1 MAGQCPSGKKNMS
14 FRVNT
19 NVTAMGAYR
28 NLRGTTEEVARSIT
42 RLSTGLRINTG
53 ADDPAGLIATENF
66 KRQISSMDM
75 AMRNNQ
81 DAMNFA
87 KSADGALDEVSR
99 LLRDARALAV
109 GNGNSTVDAN
119 QRQANQT
126 QLMNILSSI
135 DRIAR
140 TTTFGQKKL
149 LDGSSGTYA
158 TINNTTNYS
167 RAFVSGTFGNV
178 SMNANGRLDIT
189 ALTSAERAQIVGTQT
204 FAGTTSTVT
213 AGTFTVNGYQFTV
226 SAGMTVQNVLSMINE
241 ASATTGVTADLGTT
255 GAFILTT
262 SQWGSAATVNLTS
275 AAGIL
280 LTASGSTSDAG
291 VDAAATVNYV
301 YSEGTATASA
311 SASFASGQGLTLR
324 DTSGNAITLTA
335 TGNAA
340 GTATNVATVTAGQS
354 QFLIGANGDQSAYL
368 NLTNFSSSA
377 LGLGTIDIT
386 GADVSSAVAAIDDAI
401 RQVSSS
407 RGNIGSFI
415 RNTIESNV
423 RSLGVSKEN
432 LSASLSSIADVDVA
446 EEMTNFTKLQIL
458 QQSGL
463 SVLAQANQAPQAV
476 LSLLRN

>member
-1 MAGQCPSGKKNMS
+1 
-14 FRVNT
+14 
-19 NVTAMGAYR
+19 
-28 NLRGTTEEVARSIT
+28 
-42 RLSTGLRINTG
+42 
-53 ADDPAGLIATENF
+53 
-66 KRQISSMDM
+66 
-75 AMRNNQ
+75 
-81 DAMNFA
+81 
-87 KSADGALDEVSR
+87 
-99 LLRDARALAV
+99 
-109 GNGNSTVDAN
+109 
-119 QRQANQT
+119 
-126 QLMNILSSI
+126 
-135 DRIAR
+135 
-140 TTTFGQKKL
+140 
-149 LDGSSGTYA
+149 
-158 TINNTTNYS
+158 
-167 RAFVSGTFGNV
+167 
-178 SMNANGRLDIT
+178 
-189 ALTSAERAQIVGTQT
+189 
-204 FAGTTSTVT
+204 
-213 AGTFTVNGYQFTV
+213 
-226 SAGMTVQNVLSMINE
+226 
-241 ASATTGVTADLGTT
+241 
-255 GAFILTT
+255 
-262 SQWGSAATVNLTS
+262 LTS